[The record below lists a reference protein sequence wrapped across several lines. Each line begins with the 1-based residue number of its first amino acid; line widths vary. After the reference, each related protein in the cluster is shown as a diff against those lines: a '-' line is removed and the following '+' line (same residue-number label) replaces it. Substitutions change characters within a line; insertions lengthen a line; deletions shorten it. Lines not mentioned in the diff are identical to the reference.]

1 MNYNQP
7 FRGAQNTAVKPPDP
21 RPPDEPPHEQPDEPP
36 AKRQPTRQA
45 AQQRPKQAPTQ
56 RRAKASDLKFAPL
69 ECIDLSQRLRT
80 NKQWLADRLMQD
92 PSQLGL
98 GDLTLVDHQR
108 AQQTGASLGLLLTD
122 GNEARATRYALDV
135 QLGAADPDQLVR
147 AIERWSHE
155 RQQHPNH
162 EHVAVI
168 VAEHVSS
175 RLLEVMRL
183 MSDSI
188 PLTVLQA
195 TAVKVADDT
204 ATLVFTR
211 LLGSQQASP
220 DAAIDDDVALASPR
234 DRAFWESRVSPRSL
248 TFLDELLALIRSL
261 DGEVQPH
268 YAKEYIGLA
277 RRGRTHHYVK
287 LTPNSA
293 ARQALV
299 VVRLPYSAEQ
309 QQMLESAGVEV
320 NGYYESTKSYN
331 LTVSHKTLGDAHQRQ
346 AFENLLRAAS
356 AHWLDTMP
364 PARPA

>member
-1 MNYNQP
+1 MVGKETVNLNQP
-7 FRGAQNTAVKPPDP
+7 FRGAQNMAVTPPDLQ
-21 RPPDEPPHEQPDEPP
+21 QPDEPP
-36 AKRQPTRQA
+36 AK
-45 AQQRPKQAPTQ
+45 QRPKRQPRQ
-56 RRAKASDLKFAPL
+56 RRANVNDLKFAPL

-80 NKQWLADRLMQD
+80 NKQWLADRLAQD

-108 AQQTGASLGLLLTD
+108 SQQTGGSLGLLLTD
-122 GNEARATRYALDV
+122 GSDERETRYALDV

-147 AIERWSHE
+147 AVERWSHE
-155 RQQHPNH
+155 RQQHPND

-168 VAEHVSS
+168 VAERISS

-211 LLGSQQASP
+211 LLGSQQATS
-220 DAAIDDDVALASPR
+220 DAPSDDDVALASPK
-234 DRAFWESRVSPRSL
+234 DRAFWESRLSPRSL

-287 LTPNSA
+287 LTPNRA
-293 ARQALV
+293 APQALV
-299 VVRLPYSAEQ
+299 VVRLPYSTEQ

-346 AFENLLRAAS
+346 ALEDLLRAAS
-356 AHWLDTMP
+356 AHWLHSMP
-364 PARPA
+364 PTRPA